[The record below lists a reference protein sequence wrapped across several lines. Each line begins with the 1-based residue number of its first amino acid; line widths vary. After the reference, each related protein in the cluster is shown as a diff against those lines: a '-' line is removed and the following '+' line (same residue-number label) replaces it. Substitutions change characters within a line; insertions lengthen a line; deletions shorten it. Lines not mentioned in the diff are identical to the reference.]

1 MTTEELKA
9 RAWAIHEVR
18 ARSRAGV
25 VAHDQRMR
33 ARPPMSVARFQAVK
47 ELLGW
52 NYPRLAAEL
61 GVCSHTAGCWGR
73 GKNRI
78 PRTAELALMFCLLRD
93 QPTKARENA
102 EILAKIP

>member
-25 VAHDQRMR
+25 VARDQRMR

-47 ELLGW
+47 GLLGW
-52 NYPRLAAEL
+52 SNVRAAAEL
-61 GVCSHTAGCWGR
+61 GVSSGSIYCWGR
-73 GKNRI
+73 GKHRV
-78 PRTAELALMFCLLRD
+78 PRTVELALMFCLLRD